1 MTKKAIANKEKGL
14 HSDFLKT
21 IIKIQIRGWL
31 KSVITLILNLLFK
44 WVQKL
49 KHLFQLLLSSDRSF
63 GEKFFSHSLQTP
75 GAMQRFEL
83 LSGILLIASGNFGLI
98 TAQLPNHEV
107 LINSVIRGIL
117 KFKKFIRVVL
127 MIRQNLVKM
136 LSWKKQGYSL
146 GKKERIIFET
156 IHLRRQHFL
165 RGKGVKNWPNLLT
178 SSMDL

>member
-83 LSGILLIASGNFGLI
+83 LSGILLIASANFGLI
-98 TAQLPNHEV
+98 NAQLPNNEV

-117 KFKKFIRVVL
+117 KLKIHKIVFTKFIRVVW
-127 MIRQNLVKM
+127 MVRQDLVKM
-136 LSWKKQGYSL
+136 LRCQKKVKQASFFHSKWILYLKSQFL
-146 GKKERIIFET
+146 G
-156 IHLRRQHFL
+156 
-165 RGKGVKNWPNLLT
+165 
-178 SSMDL
+178 

>member
-83 LSGILLIASGNFGLI
+83 LSGILLIASANFGLI
-98 TAQLPNHEV
+98 NAQLPNNEV
-107 LINSVIRGIL
+107 LINSVIRSIFKFTKHCEFLEYWNTRKSVWRIWLHFLCLLDEGIP
-117 KFKKFIRVVL
+117 KI
-127 MIRQNLVKM
+127 
-136 LSWKKQGYSL
+136 WKKLNSYHG
-146 GKKERIIFET
+146 
-156 IHLRRQHFL
+156 FL
-165 RGKGVKNWPNLLT
+165 SYWQNSTAN
-178 SSMDL
+178 SA